1 MTLGVPSVVVY
12 GDKRHYYYLSPAAVG
27 QRKEVKAI
35 TTSTNGFALM
45 FPSTTL
51 NSPLSIIYLD
61 PILGIMTFSESIFP
75 SLSNHVHYALKF
87 EKSAILGSL
96 KSLAELCCGCIKAFE
111 GTVQ

>member
-12 GDKRHYYYLSPAAVG
+12 GDKRHYYYLSPAVG

-75 SLSNHVHYALKF
+75 SLSNYVHYALKF
-87 EKSAILGSL
+87 EKSSIMGSL
-96 KSLAELCCGCIKAFE
+96 KSLAELWCGCIKAFE
-111 GTVQ
+111 GTAQ